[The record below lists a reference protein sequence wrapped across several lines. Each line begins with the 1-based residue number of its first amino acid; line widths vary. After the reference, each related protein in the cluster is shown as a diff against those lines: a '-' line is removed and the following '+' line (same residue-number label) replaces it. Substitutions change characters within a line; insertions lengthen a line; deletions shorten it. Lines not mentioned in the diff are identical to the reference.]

1 MEMKNFFWERESYDT
16 FSDFDQREGLFCEYF
31 CSLVFLF
38 FPVEPGSLAAVSGIL
53 RSIHGKLFVL
63 HEGHSHRNSIS
74 LTS

>member
-1 MEMKNFFWERESYDT
+1 MILFRISIRGRGFFASIFVVWFFF
-16 FSDFDQREGLFCEYF
+16 FS
-31 CSLVFLF
+31 
-38 FPVEPGSLAAVSGIL
+38 VEPGSLAAVSGIL